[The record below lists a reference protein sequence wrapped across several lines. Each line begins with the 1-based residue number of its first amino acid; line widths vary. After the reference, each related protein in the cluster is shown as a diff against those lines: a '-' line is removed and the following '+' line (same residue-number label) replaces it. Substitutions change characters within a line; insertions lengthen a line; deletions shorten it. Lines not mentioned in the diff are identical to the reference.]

1 MSVRCVG
8 VGVRVCTC
16 VRRNDLDGLG
26 RMNYSIKTKL
36 T

>member
-1 MSVRCVG
+1 MVVRR

-16 VRRNDLDGLG
+16 VCRNDLDGLD
-26 RMNYSIKTKL
+26 RMNYSIKNKL